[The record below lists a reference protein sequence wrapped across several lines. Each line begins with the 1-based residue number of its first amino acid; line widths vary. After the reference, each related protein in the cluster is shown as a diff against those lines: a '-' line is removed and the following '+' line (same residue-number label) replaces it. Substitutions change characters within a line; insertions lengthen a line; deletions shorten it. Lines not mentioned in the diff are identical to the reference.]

1 MYKSYNSIPAASSS
15 ENEFELTESSSELSS
30 AAASAASLVAY
41 FDTYSKYQNSLCTFD
56 LLFIRTWIS
65 HEQSCGLS
73 I

>member
-41 FDTYSKYQNSLCTFD
+41 FDTYSKYHNSSRTFN
-56 LLFIRTWIS
+56 LLFISTWIS
-65 HEQSCGLS
+65 HKQSRSLS